1 MLADLLRRT
10 AARYQEAR
18 RLVLA
23 EHPDVSKAD
32 FEKLVAAT
40 VQRLANQD
48 VHLDVHLNDDDP
60 EQPSISP
67 TTTATGRR
75 QQSVRSRRSPTP

>member
-32 FEKLVAAT
+32 FEKLVAET
-40 VQRLANQD
+40 VQLLANQ
-48 VHLDVHLNDDDP
+48 DVHLNDDDP

-67 TTTATGRR
+67 KAAATHRRR
-75 QQSVRSRRSPTP
+75 QPTPGRRSPTP